1 MPNLRT
7 LLGTFSFFFL
17 GTLSLSAQNVTN
29 QYFTPAMQKMQIA
42 QMAIRALYVDTV
54 NENKLVEE
62 GIRAMLL
69 DLDPHS
75 AYSDPVEVKELN
87 EPLQGNFDGIGV
99 QFQMMDDTLL
109 VIQTVADGPSEKVGI
124 LAGDRIVL
132 VNDSSIAGQK
142 MSNRDIVS
150 RLRGAKGTAVRLSIL
165 RRGVIGLIPFVV
177 IRDQIPINSITAHY
191 LVTPTIGYI
200 RIDRFAAT
208 THEEFL
214 KAVAD
219 LRDKGMK
226 DLIIDLESNGGGY
239 LNAAIDM
246 ANEFLD
252 KNQVIVYT
260 EGRAQ
265 PRSDFFAHGNG
276 TLRNIRV
283 VVMVNDYSASASEI
297 FSGALQDWD
306 RGVIVGRR
314 TFGKGLVQRPI
325 NLPDGSMIRL
335 TTARY
340 YTPAGR
346 CIQKPYEKSKK
357 GKEEYLD
364 DIELRFKHGEMM
376 NADSIHF
383 ADSLKC
389 YTHKLHRT
397 VYSGGGIM
405 PDVFVPLDTT
415 ENTMY
420 YRKLVAYGLQF
431 KAASR
436 YVDNHREELKTR
448 YSSVDQF
455 KNQFEVP
462 EELLEEMKK
471 DAQEKKVEFNE
482 TQYSLSKALIKHQ
495 IKGLIARDIW
505 GMNAFFE
512 IANQRSK
519 SYLKAVRILQDGAYE
534 GVLVAP
540 KTAPKNK
547 KK

>member
-7 LLGTFSFFFL
+7 FLGSLSLFL
-17 GTLSLSAQNVTN
+17 VGTLSLSAQNATN
-29 QYFTPAMQKMQIA
+29 QYFTPAMQKMQIV

-69 DLDPHS
+69 GLDPHS
-75 AYSDPVEVKELN
+75 AYSDPVEMKELN
-87 EPLQGNFDGIGV
+87 EPLQGNFEGIGV

-109 VIQTVADGPSEKVGI
+109 VIQTIADGPSEKVGI

-132 VNDSSIAGQK
+132 VNDSSIAGHK
-142 MSNRDIVS
+142 MSNRDIMS
-150 RLRGAKGTAVRLSIL
+150 RLRGAKGTAVRLNVL
-165 RRGVIGLIPFVV
+165 RRGVGLIPFVV
-177 IRDQIPINSITAHY
+177 IRDRIPIYSIAAHY
-191 LVTPTIGYI
+191 MASPAIGYI

-219 LRDKGMK
+219 LKKKGMK

-239 LNAAIDM
+239 LNAANDM
-246 ANEFLD
+246 ANEFLE
-252 KNQVIVYT
+252 KSQVIVYT
-260 EGRAQ
+260 EGRTQ
-265 PRSDFFAHGNG
+265 PRSDFFAEGNG
-276 TLRNIRV
+276 TLRDTRV

-346 CIQKPYEKSKK
+346 CIQKPYEKSEN
-357 GKEEYLD
+357 GKEKYLD
-364 DIELRFKHGEMM
+364 DIDLRFKHGEMM

-431 KAASR
+431 KVASN
-436 YVDNHREELKTR
+436 YVDKHREELKTR
-448 YSSVDQF
+448 YSSLDQF
-455 KNQFEVP
+455 NTQFEISD
-462 EELLEEMKK
+462 ELLEEMKK

-482 TQYSLSKALIKHQ
+482 TQYLLSKTLIKHQ
-495 IKGLIARDIW
+495 IKGLIARAIW
-505 GMNAFFE
+505 GMDAFFE
-512 IANQRSK
+512 VANKRSE
-519 SYLKAVRILQDGAYE
+519 SYRKAVTILQDGTYE
-534 GVLVAP
+534 RVLVAP

>member
-7 LLGTFSFFFL
+7 FLGSLSLFL
-17 GTLSLSAQNVTN
+17 VGTLSLSAQNATN
-29 QYFTPAMQKMQIA
+29 QYFTPAMQKMQIV

-69 DLDPHS
+69 GLDPHS
-75 AYSDPVEVKELN
+75 AYSDPVEMKELN
-87 EPLQGNFDGIGV
+87 EPLQGNFEGIGV

-109 VIQTVADGPSEKVGI
+109 VIQTVANGPSEKVGI

-132 VNDSSIAGQK
+132 VNDSSISGQK
-142 MSNRDIVS
+142 MSNRDIMS
-150 RLRGAKGTAVRLSIL
+150 RLRGAKGTAVRLSVL
-165 RRGVIGLIPFVV
+165 RRGVGLIPFVV
-177 IRDQIPINSITAHY
+177 IRDRIPIYSIAAHY
-191 LVTPTIGYI
+191 MAAPTIGYI

-219 LRDKGMK
+219 LKKKGMK

-239 LNAAIDM
+239 LNAANDM
-246 ANEFLD
+246 ANEFLE

-260 EGRAQ
+260 EGRTQ
-265 PRSDFFAHGNG
+265 PRSDFFAEGNG
-276 TLRNIRV
+276 TLRDIRV

-346 CIQKPYEKSKK
+346 CIQKPYEKSEN
-357 GKEEYLD
+357 GKEKYLD
-364 DIELRFKHGEMM
+364 DIDLRFKHGEMM

-431 KAASR
+431 KVASS
-436 YVDNHREELKTR
+436 YVDKHREALKIR
-448 YSSVDQF
+448 YSSLDQF
-455 KNQFEVP
+455 NTNLKFPKN
-462 EELLEEMKK
+462 
-471 DAQEKKVEFNE
+471 
-482 TQYSLSKALIKHQ
+482 
-495 IKGLIARDIW
+495 
-505 GMNAFFE
+505 
-512 IANQRSK
+512 
-519 SYLKAVRILQDGAYE
+519 YLK
-534 GVLVAP
+534 
-540 KTAPKNK
+540 K
-547 KK
+547 

>member
-7 LLGTFSFFFL
+7 FLGSLSLFL
-17 GTLSLSAQNVTN
+17 VGTLSLSAQNATN
-29 QYFTPAMQKMQIA
+29 QYFTPAMQKMQIV

-69 DLDPHS
+69 GLDPHS
-75 AYSDPVEVKELN
+75 AYSDPVEMKELN
-87 EPLQGNFDGIGV
+87 EPLQGNFEGIGV

-109 VIQTVADGPSEKVGI
+109 VIQTIADGPSEKVGI

-132 VNDSSIAGQK
+132 VNDSSIAGHK
-142 MSNRDIVS
+142 MSNRDIMS
-150 RLRGAKGTAVRLSIL
+150 RLRGAKGTAVRLNVL
-165 RRGVIGLIPFVV
+165 RRGVGLIPFVV
-177 IRDQIPINSITAHY
+177 IRDRIPIYSIAAHY
-191 LVTPTIGYI
+191 MASPAIGYI

-219 LRDKGMK
+219 LKKKGMK

-239 LNAAIDM
+239 LNAANDM
-246 ANEFLD
+246 ANEFLE
-252 KNQVIVYT
+252 KSQVIVYT
-260 EGRAQ
+260 EGRTQ
-265 PRSDFFAHGNG
+265 PRSDFFAEGNG
-276 TLRNIRV
+276 TLRDTRV

-346 CIQKPYEKSKK
+346 CIQKPYEKSEN
-357 GKEEYLD
+357 GKEKYLD
-364 DIELRFKHGEMM
+364 DIDLRFKHGEMM

-431 KAASR
+431 KVASN
-436 YVDNHREELKTR
+436 YVDKHREELKTR
-448 YSSVDQF
+448 YSSLDQF
-455 KNQFEVP
+455 NTQFEISD
-462 EELLEEMKK
+462 ELLEEMKK
-471 DAQEKKVEFNE
+471 DAQEKKIEFNE
-482 TQYSLSKALIKHQ
+482 TQYLLSKTLIKHQ
-495 IKGLIARDIW
+495 IKGLIARAIW
-505 GMNAFFE
+505 GMDAFFE
-512 IANQRSK
+512 VANKRSE
-519 SYLKAVRILQDGAYE
+519 SYRKAVTILQDGTYE
-534 GVLVAP
+534 RVLVAP

>member
-7 LLGTFSFFFL
+7 FLGSLSLFL
-17 GTLSLSAQNVTN
+17 VGTLSLSAQNATN
-29 QYFTPAMQKMQIA
+29 QYFTPAMQKMQIV

-69 DLDPHS
+69 GLDPHS
-75 AYSDPVEVKELN
+75 AYSDPVEMKELN
-87 EPLQGNFDGIGV
+87 EPLQGNFEGIGV

-109 VIQTVADGPSEKVGI
+109 VIQTVANGPSEKVGI

-132 VNDSSIAGQK
+132 VNDSSISGQK
-142 MSNRDIVS
+142 MSNRDIMS
-150 RLRGAKGTAVRLSIL
+150 RLRGAKGTAVRLSVL
-165 RRGVIGLIPFVV
+165 RRGVGLIPFVV
-177 IRDQIPINSITAHY
+177 IRDRIPIYSIAAHY
-191 LVTPTIGYI
+191 MAAPTIGYI

-219 LRDKGMK
+219 LKKKGMK

-239 LNAAIDM
+239 LNAANDM
-246 ANEFLD
+246 ANEFLE

-260 EGRAQ
+260 EGRTQ
-265 PRSDFFAHGNG
+265 PRSDFFAEGNG
-276 TLRNIRV
+276 TLRDIRV

-346 CIQKPYEKSKK
+346 CIQKPYEKSEN
-357 GKEEYLD
+357 GKEKYLD
-364 DIELRFKHGEMM
+364 DIDLRFKHGEMM

-431 KAASR
+431 KVASS
-436 YVDNHREELKTR
+436 YVDKHREALKIR
-448 YSSVDQF
+448 YSSLDQF
-455 KNQFEVP
+455 NTQFEIP
-462 EELLEEMKK
+462 EELLEEVKK
-471 DAQEKKVEFNE
+471 DAQEKKIEFNE
-482 TQYSLSKALIKHQ
+482 AQYLLSKNIIKHQ

-505 GMNAFFE
+505 GMDAFFE
-512 IANQRSK
+512 VANQRSE
-519 SYLKAVRILQDGAYE
+519 SYRKAVTILQDGTYE
-534 GVLVAP
+534 RVLVAP
-540 KTAPKNK
+540 KKAPKNK

>member
-1 MPNLRT
+1 YMA
-7 LLGTFSFFFL
+7 S
-17 GTLSLSAQNVTN
+17 
-29 QYFTPAMQKMQIA
+29 PA
-42 QMAIRALYVDTV
+42 
-54 NENKLVEE
+54 
-62 GIRAMLL
+62 
-69 DLDPHS
+69 
-75 AYSDPVEVKELN
+75 
-87 EPLQGNFDGIGV
+87 
-99 QFQMMDDTLL
+99 
-109 VIQTVADGPSEKVGI
+109 
-124 LAGDRIVL
+124 
-132 VNDSSIAGQK
+132 
-142 MSNRDIVS
+142 
-150 RLRGAKGTAVRLSIL
+150 
-165 RRGVIGLIPFVV
+165 
-177 IRDQIPINSITAHY
+177 
-191 LVTPTIGYI
+191 IGYI

-219 LRDKGMK
+219 LKKKGMK

-239 LNAAIDM
+239 LNAANDM
-246 ANEFLD
+246 ANEFLE
-252 KNQVIVYT
+252 KSQVIVYT
-260 EGRAQ
+260 EGRTQ
-265 PRSDFFAHGNG
+265 PRSDFFAEGNG
-276 TLRNIRV
+276 TLRDTRV

-346 CIQKPYEKSKK
+346 CIQKPYEKSEN
-357 GKEEYLD
+357 GKEKYLD
-364 DIELRFKHGEMM
+364 DIDLRFKHGEMM

-431 KAASR
+431 KVASN
-436 YVDNHREELKTR
+436 YVDKHREELKTR
-448 YSSVDQF
+448 YSSLDQF
-455 KNQFEVP
+455 NTQFEISD
-462 EELLEEMKK
+462 ELLEEMKK

-482 TQYSLSKALIKHQ
+482 TQYLLSKTLIKHQ
-495 IKGLIARDIW
+495 IKGLIARAIW
-505 GMNAFFE
+505 GMDAFFE
-512 IANQRSK
+512 VTNQRSE
-519 SYLKAVRILQDGAYE
+519 SYRKAVTILQDGTYE
-534 GVLVAP
+534 HVLVAP

>member
-7 LLGTFSFFFL
+7 FLGSLSLFL
-17 GTLSLSAQNVTN
+17 VGTLSLSAQNATN
-29 QYFTPAMQKMQIA
+29 QYFTPAMQKMQIV

-69 DLDPHS
+69 GLDPHS
-75 AYSDPVEVKELN
+75 AYSDPVEMKELN
-87 EPLQGNFDGIGV
+87 EPLQGNFEGIGV

-109 VIQTVADGPSEKVGI
+109 VIQTIADGPSEKVGI

-132 VNDSSIAGQK
+132 VNDSSIAGHK
-142 MSNRDIVS
+142 MSNRDIMS
-150 RLRGAKGTAVRLSIL
+150 RLRGAKGTAVRLNVL
-165 RRGVIGLIPFVV
+165 RRGVGLIPFVV
-177 IRDQIPINSITAHY
+177 IRDRIPIYSIAAHY
-191 LVTPTIGYI
+191 MASPAIGYI

-219 LRDKGMK
+219 LKKKGMK

-239 LNAAIDM
+239 LNAANDM
-246 ANEFLD
+246 ANEFLE
-252 KNQVIVYT
+252 KSQVIVYT
-260 EGRAQ
+260 EGRTQ
-265 PRSDFFAHGNG
+265 SRSDFFAEGNG
-276 TLRNIRV
+276 TLRDTRV

-346 CIQKPYEKSKK
+346 CIQKPYEKSEN
-357 GKEEYLD
+357 GKEKYLD
-364 DIELRFKHGEMM
+364 DIDLRFKHGEMM

-431 KAASR
+431 KVASN
-436 YVDNHREELKTR
+436 YVDKHREELKTR
-448 YSSVDQF
+448 YSSLDQF
-455 KNQFEVP
+455 NTQFEISD
-462 EELLEEMKK
+462 ELLEEMKK

-482 TQYSLSKALIKHQ
+482 TQYLLSKTLIKHQ
-495 IKGLIARDIW
+495 IKGLIARAIW
-505 GMNAFFE
+505 GMDAFFE
-512 IANQRSK
+512 VTNQRSE
-519 SYLKAVRILQDGAYE
+519 SYRKAVTILQDGTYE
-534 GVLVAP
+534 HVLVAP